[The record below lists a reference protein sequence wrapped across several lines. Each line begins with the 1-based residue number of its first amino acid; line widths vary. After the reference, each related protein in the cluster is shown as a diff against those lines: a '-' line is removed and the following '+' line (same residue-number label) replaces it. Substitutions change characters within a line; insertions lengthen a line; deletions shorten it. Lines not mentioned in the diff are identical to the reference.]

1 MEGVADTTTGLMER
15 PLEHTIQEAQRIT
28 EAAAAAGISLK
39 LLGGPGVFLHS
50 PSAQHPP
57 LKRKYGDLDFAAS
70 SRQRKQLGAFFTGLG
85 YEANERFNTLQ
96 GDRRLCFWDVS
107 LPRQVDVFL
116 DALKM
121 SHFIDLRRRLELE
134 GPCASPTDLLISKL
148 QIYELNQKDVVDLVA
163 LLLDHSVADHE
174 GDVINGAHVA
184 GLTADDWGLYRT
196 FQVNTERI
204 RAAVQ
209 DLNVRREVVNERL
222 DDLWLRIGARPKSMR
237 WRLRAQVGD
246 RARWYELP
254 EEVRSPYEPL
264 W

>member
-1 MEGVADTTTGLMER
+1 MDR

-28 EAAAAAGISLK
+28 EAAAAAGVSVK

-70 SRQRKQLGAFFTGLG
+70 SRQRKQVIAFFLALG
-85 YEANERFNTLQ
+85 YEANERFNALQ
-96 GDRRLCFWDVS
+96 GDRRLCFWDVA
-107 LPRQVDVFL
+107 LPRQVDIFL

-121 SHFIDLRRRLELE
+121 SHFIDLRPRLLMD
-134 GPCASPTDLLISKL
+134 GPCVSPADLLLSKM
-148 QIYELNQKDVVDLVA
+148 QIYELNQKDVVDTVA
-163 LLLDHSVADHE
+163 LLLDHPIADH
-174 GDVINGAHVA
+174 DDDAINAAYIARLVGE
-184 GLTADDWGLYRT
+184 DWGLHRT

-204 RAAVQ
+204 RAALP
-209 DLNVRREVVNERL
+209 DLNVPRDLVNQHLDELWRE
-222 DDLWLRIGARPKSMR
+222 IGARPKSVR

-246 RARWYELP
+246 RVPWYELP
-254 EEVRSPYEPL
+254 EEVRSPYEPI